1 MSLIMFL
8 KYYYVL
14 SRLNNPLPAD
24 NSQKTEQEVRNALG
38 INYSDFKPDYSGCGE
53 FPHVYDVFAT
63 ENTTNS
69 ETNP

>member
-1 MSLIMFL
+1 MSL

-24 NSQKTEQEVRNALG
+24 NSQKIEHEVRNALG
-38 INYSDFKPDYSGCGE
+38 VNYSDFKPDNSGYGP
-53 FPHVYDVFAT
+53 FPYVYDVFAIW
-63 ENTTNS
+63 NTTNS